1 VTAYGV
7 LREVTPVVSVLLEN
21 NPGPMTLEGT
31 NTWVL
36 RAPGVD
42 ECVIVDP
49 GEERDAEHLERVVA
63 QGPVAR
69 ILLTH
74 RHHDHCGS
82 AKRLAELTG
91 APVHALDPSLGSH
104 TLRDGEVVAA
114 AGLELHVVATP
125 GHTTDSTSFLVRGP
139 AEGPPPLLAGDMI
152 LGHGT
157 TVIAHPDGALAPY
170 LSSLDW
176 YADLPPGTLCLTG
189 HGPELPDAA
198 ETARYYRT
206 HRRQRLEQV
215 REAVRTL
222 PADATPRQV
231 VEVVYADVDQRLWDA
246 AELSVKA
253 QLDYLRG

>member
-1 VTAYGV
+1 VTAYGR

-36 RAPGVD
+36 RAPGVE

-49 GEERDAEHLERVVA
+49 GEEEDEEHLERVAA
-63 QGPVAR
+63 QGPIAR
-69 ILLTH
+69 ILITH

-82 AKRLAELTG
+82 AKKLAELTG
-91 APVHALDPSLGSH
+91 APVHALDPSVGSES
-104 TLRDGEVVAA
+104 LRHGEVVAA

-125 GHTTDSTSFLVRGP
+125 GHTTDSTSFLVHGP
-139 AEGPPPLLAGDMI
+139 GGGPPPLLAGDMI

-198 ETARYYRT
+198 EIAKHYRT
-206 HRRQRLEQV
+206 HRHQRLDQV
-215 REAVRTL
+215 RDALRTL

-231 VEVVYADVDQRLWDA
+231 VGTVYADVDEKLWDA